1 MNNKPTLNHHHQTAL
16 LYLYN
21 NPNQPPFTG
30 PNNKALNELRQMGY
44 VKAQEFENWAG
55 TGRIRAEWM
64 LTKAGIDFVETEILR
79 KCAAC
84 TGIGQTL
91 LRGKCTICNGSG
103 QVWISDEPQRHF
115 EDCPQCAPKFEKTD
129 VNRLAEVIE
138 TSIRLEKELEES
150 EKRWSEPEASQ
161 AENAEKKRLSEA
173 YEWGYEDGQ
182 NNPSGYSSKEER
194 DACVNELLKRP
205 DLAKADVKRP
215 AVVGYRS
222 GESGMVYEQDY
233 GLKDPEALTTVAEC
247 DSIVGELRADRD
259 SLAEQ
264 ARQHLAAWDG
274 MRKERD
280 AALAMADE
288 LEKKLGESEKR
299 GSELA
304 ASYCDGVVGDEYGHT
319 YCRYKAE
326 RDALAQPSPAQA
338 EAERPTYE
346 CTMGVGDGDGK
357 LLVHGDHA
365 SIKAAQKIVLERDA
379 ALARVA
385 ELEGKLTDWVREG
398 FRLNEALAV
407 AKSRYGAPEGYA
419 LIPVR
424 ETEAMHDAV
433 MALLYNG
440 VARADTQKLLDAYI
454 NAATSKE
461 SV

>member
-21 NPNQPPFTG
+21 NPSQPPFTG

-44 VKAQEFENWAG
+44 VKAKEFENWAG

-64 LTKAGIDFVETEILR
+64 LTKAGIEFVDNEILR

-84 TGIGQTL
+84 TGIGQSL
-91 LRGKCTICNGSG
+91 LRGKCTVCNGSG

-115 EDCPQCAPKFEKTD
+115 EDCPQCAPKLEKTD
-129 VNRLAEVIE
+129 ANRLAEIIE

-161 AENAEKKRLSEA
+161 AENAEQKRLSEA
-173 YEWGYEDGQ
+173 YEWGCEDGQ
-182 NNPSGYSSKEER
+182 NNPYGYSSKEER
-194 DACVNELLKRP
+194 DACVNELMKRP
-205 DLAKADVKRP
+205 DLAKAEAERP
-215 AVVGYRS
+215 VVVGYRS
-222 GESGMVYEQDY
+222 IESGMVYEQDY

-247 DSIVGELRADRD
+247 DSIVGELRA
-259 SLAEQ
+259 
-264 ARQHLAAWDG
+264 
-274 MRKERD
+274 
-280 AALAMADE
+280 
-288 LEKKLGESEKR
+288 
-299 GSELA
+299 
-304 ASYCDGVVGDEYGHT
+304 
-319 YCRYKAE
+319 
-326 RDALAQPSPAQA
+326 
-338 EAERPTYE
+338 
-346 CTMGVGDGDGK
+346 
-357 LLVHGDHA
+357 
-365 SIKAAQKIVLERDA
+365 ERDA

-419 LIPVR
+419 LVPVR

>member
-30 PNNKALNELRQMGY
+30 PNNKALTELRQMGY

-64 LTKAGIDFVETEILR
+64 LTKAGIDFVENEILR

-91 LRGKCTICNGSG
+91 LRGKCSICNGSG

-129 VNRLAEVIE
+129 ANRLAEQLE
-138 TSIRLEKELEES
+138 TIARLEKELEES
-150 EKRWSEPEASQ
+150 EKRGSELAAS
-161 AENAEKKRLSEA
+161 
-173 YEWGYEDGQ
+173 YCDGVV
-182 NNPSGYSSKEER
+182 GDEYGHTYCRYRVER
-194 DACVNELLKRP
+194 DAVLARP
-205 DLAKADVKRP
+205 STAIAAAPTYQFQYREIGESDWTPCDFSRYLYCSKSPEMDTRVVEVTSQTSPAQAEQLEAERP

-222 GESGMVYEQDY
+222 VESGMVYEQDY

-247 DSIVGELRADRD
+247 DSIVGEL
-259 SLAEQ
+259 Q
-264 ARQHLAAWDG
+264 A
-274 MRKERD
+274 
-280 AALAMADE
+280 
-288 LEKKLGESEKR
+288 
-299 GSELA
+299 
-304 ASYCDGVVGDEYGHT
+304 
-319 YCRYKAE
+319 
-326 RDALAQPSPAQA
+326 
-338 EAERPTYE
+338 
-346 CTMGVGDGDGK
+346 
-357 LLVHGDHA
+357 
-365 SIKAAQKIVLERDA
+365 ERDA

-419 LIPVR
+419 LVPVR

-440 VARADTQKLLDAYI
+440 VARNGVARTDTQKLLDAYI
-454 NAATSKE
+454 NAATNKE

>member
-30 PNNKALNELRQMGY
+30 PNNKALNELRQIGY

-64 LTKAGIDFVETEILR
+64 LTKAGIDFVENEILR

-115 EDCPQCAPKFEKTD
+115 EDCPQCAPKLEKTD
-129 VNRLAEVIE
+129 ANRLAEQLE
-138 TSIRLEKELEES
+138 TIARLEKELE
-150 EKRWSEPEASQ
+150 
-161 AENAEKKRLSEA
+161 
-173 YEWGYEDGQ
+173 
-182 NNPSGYSSKEER
+182 
-194 DACVNELLKRP
+194 
-205 DLAKADVKRP
+205 
-215 AVVGYRS
+215 
-222 GESGMVYEQDY
+222 
-233 GLKDPEALTTVAEC
+233 
-247 DSIVGELRADRD
+247 
-259 SLAEQ
+259 
-264 ARQHLAAWDG
+264 
-274 MRKERD
+274 
-280 AALAMADE
+280 
-288 LEKKLGESEKR
+288 ESEKR

-326 RDALAQPSPAQA
+326 RDAALA
-338 EAERPTYE
+338 EVERLRE
-346 CTMGVGDGDGK
+346 ENANLILACASLDSEKREIQHKWDAIIAMRGD
-357 LLVHGDHA
+357 
-365 SIKAAQKIVLERDA
+365 

-385 ELEGKLTDWVREG
+385 ELEMKLDKADYAYDNDRIHMRGLAARAIARAKVFDDGSDGADAESARSVVAILRE
-398 FRLNEALAV
+398 LLAV
-407 AKSRYGAPEGYA
+407 GGASAQHSAPDGYA
-419 LIPVR
+419 MIPVR

-440 VARADTQKLLDAYI
+440 VARTDTQKLLDAYI
-454 NAATSKE
+454 NAATNKE

>member
-64 LTKAGIDFVETEILR
+64 LTKAGIDFVENEILR

-129 VNRLAEVIE
+129 ANRLAEVIE

-161 AENAEKKRLSEA
+161 AENAENAEQKRLSEA

-205 DLAKADVKRP
+205 DLAKAEAERP

-222 GESGMVYEQDY
+222 VESGMVYEQDY

-247 DSIVGELRADRD
+247 DSIVGELRA
-259 SLAEQ
+259 Q
-264 ARQHLAAWDG
+264 
-274 MRKERD
+274 RD
-280 AALAMADE
+280 AALARVAE
-288 LEKKLGESEKR
+288 LEGKLTDWVHEGFRLNEA
-299 GSELA
+299 LA
-304 ASYCDGVVGDEYGHT
+304 A
-319 YCRYKAE
+319 
-326 RDALAQPSPAQA
+326 AQTAH
-338 EAERPTYE
+338 E

-365 SIKAAQKIVLERDA
+365 SIKAAQKIVIERDA
-379 ALARVA
+379 ALARIA
-385 ELEGKLTDWVREG
+385 ELESKLAETQPYKQHPQIIGCARKKE
-398 FRLNEALAV
+398 LAPLLDPSQPDGSYIYIGLDHPACWAEEPPYEFLTPLYTGPV
-407 AKSRYGAPEGYA
+407 TRHSAPEGYA
-419 LIPVR
+419 LVPVR

-440 VARADTQKLLDAYI
+440 VARTDTQKLLDAYI
-454 NAATSKE
+454 NAATNKE